1 MSQRPSRRTSVS
13 VRSRRPVAGK
23 PKPSASQRR
32 GGRLTERRYKEI
44 MHHAAQLFLERGYE
58 QVTIDDIVAA
68 VGGSKRTLYD
78 RFGGKAGLFEAVIKD
93 YCSAEH
99 RSLLTG
105 VDPKSPVDQQLAKI
119 GTNFLTM
126 IFDKQTL
133 ELHRLMV
140 SMGRNFPSAGQVF
153 FKAGPESAY
162 RIVGAWIRQFQAE
175 GKLASGNPEQLA
187 SLYLDMLTGNLQL
200 ALLTSSLASPT
211 SKAIAETVNAAVH
224 IFLRGVKSR

>member
-1 MSQRPSRRTSVS
+1 
-13 VRSRRPVAGK
+13 
-23 PKPSASQRR
+23 
-32 GGRLTERRYKEI
+32 

-99 RSLLTG
+99 RNLLTG
-105 VDPKSPVDQQLAKI
+105 INPDSTIDQQLAKI
-119 GTNFLTM
+119 GTNFLRM

-140 SMGRNFPSAGQVF
+140 SMGRSFPSVGQVF

-162 RIVGAWIRQFQAE
+162 RIVGTWIRQLQSE
-175 GKLASGNPEQLA
+175 GKLAPGNPERLA
-187 SLYLDMLTGNLQL
+187 ALYLDMLTGNLQL
-200 ALLTSSLASPT
+200 ALLTSSLTSPT
-211 SKAIAETVNAAVH
+211 PKAIAETVTAAVP
-224 IFLRGVKSR
+224 IFLRGIKAK